1 MRNPVS
7 KAINAES
14 TFYLEQFIEA
24 KNILP
29 TQSWAP
35 TKDRLTNSCKSWI
48 KSQTFL
54 SRCITRNPKLLIS
67 F

>member
-14 TFYLEQFIEA
+14 MLYLEQFIEA

-29 TQSWAP
+29 TQSWASN
-35 TKDRLTNSCKSWI
+35 KR
-48 KSQTFL
+48 QTDKLMQKLHQEPNFL
-54 SRCITRNPKLLIS
+54 SRYITRNPKLLIS
-67 F
+67 C